1 MFEFPDSPAA
11 VSAAL
16 SDHNYLTDEGLST
29 VVYLAMT
36 MERPLFL
43 EGDAGVG
50 KTELAKVLAA
60 WTGGELI
67 RLQCYEGIDASQALY
82 EWDYTRQ
89 LLHLRTAEAFRQ
101 SGCRCPGPPALL
113 RNPRTC
119 SIHAEGNGLAGYAS
133 VFN

>member
-1 MFEFPDSPAA
+1 MFNVPNSPAE

-16 SDHNYLTDEGLST
+16 SNHGYLMDEGLAT
-29 VVYLAMT
+29 VVYLSMS
-36 MERPLFL
+36 MQRPLFL

-67 RLQCYEGIDASQALY
+67 RLQCYEGIDSAQALY

-89 LLHLRTAEAFRQ
+89 LLHLRTAEAAGRTDND
-101 SGCRCPGPPALL
+101 SGVVEDELY
-113 RNPRTC
+113 
-119 SIHAEGNGLAGYAS
+119 S
-133 VFN
+133 